1 MSGWLSIRR
10 RIAAVIALVSV
21 AGVAAACSTQERV
34 PIVEFGYL
42 TASPLLTTNAG
53 SQLGVSTLA
62 EVLAGR
68 LYPSVFVVGQRGQLI
83 PNRDFA
89 VAQALP
95 GQSRQVAYTIAKT
108 AKYSD
113 GTEVTC
119 ADFLLAYKAGVMPD
133 LFESYIPLMEQVEKL
148 ECRPNNKQFT
158 VFFKDRLGA
167 RWRQLFAP
175 GTVLPAHAI
184 AKKAGLSLEDLTTR
198 LMENDRD
205 GLQDV
210 AQIWRDGF
218 KLDLFDPELQVSSGP
233 YRIERVDEKGAVHL
247 ARNQH
252 FVGDKS
258 TLPAV
263 TLWPDTVDA
272 KERAAAGEINI
283 ADLVGSSQPDWVN
296 RDDPKNPFD
305 ITPVVGDM
313 NEVLMLG
320 TSGVLESKEA
330 RQAFAAC
337 VDQRAVA
344 TASAHKSG
352 VPVTPMG
359 TRLTTVDDPANAQ
372 TQHIAEAHLGVD
384 IPRAEQLRGET
395 IRIGYRGPDPR
406 KRAMIDA
413 MKRSC
418 EPAGVTIEDASGE
431 AQFLQDVRH
440 VHFDGEEREAVGK
453 VDAVLLAVD
462 PMLNYGNSDATG
474 SNAEALRAT
483 EEFLWDLVPTIPL
496 APQPRT
502 FVVDRTVRNVV
513 LNSSGSGIGW
523 NMERWQESEQQ

>member
-1 MSGWLSIRR
+1 MSGWQSVRR
-10 RIAAVIALVSV
+10 RVASVAAVVSV
-21 AGVAAACSTQERV
+21 AGVVAACSTQEQA
-34 PIVEFGYL
+34 PAVEFGYVA
-42 TASPLLTTNAG
+42 ASPLATTNAG
-53 SQLGVSTLA
+53 SLFGVSTQA
-62 EVLAGR
+62 EALAGR
-68 LYPSVFVVGQRGQLI
+68 LYPSLFVVGQRGQLI

-89 VAQALP
+89 VAQSLP
-95 GQSRQVAYTIAKT
+95 GKNRQVAYTISKT

-119 ADFLLAYKAGVMPD
+119 ADFLLAYKAGAMPD
-133 LFESYIPLMEQVEKL
+133 LFDSYIPLMEQVEAL

-158 VFFKDRLGA
+158 VFFKDRVGA

-184 AKKAGLSLEDLTTR
+184 AKKAGLSLEELTKR
-198 LMENDRD
+198 LMENDRE

-210 AQIWRDGF
+210 ARIWRDGF

-233 YRIERVDEKGAVHL
+233 FRIDRVDEVGAVHL
-247 ARNQH
+247 VRNQH

-258 TLPAV
+258 NIGTI
-263 TLWPDTVDA
+263 TLWPDTVNV
-272 KERAAAGEINI
+272 KERAEAGEVEI
-283 ADLVGSSQPDWVN
+283 ADLVGVSQPEWVN
-296 RDDPKNPFD
+296 RDDPANPYD
-305 ITPVVGDM
+305 ITPVAGDL

-320 TSGVLESKEA
+320 TSGVLETKEA

-337 VDQRAVA
+337 VDQHAVA
-344 TASAHKSG
+344 TASAHKAG
-352 VPVTPMG
+352 VPVAPMG
-359 TRLTTVDDPANAQ
+359 TRLTSVDDPANAQ
-372 TQHIAEAHLGVD
+372 TAHIAEAHLGVD
-384 IPRAEQLRGET
+384 IARAEELRGQT
-395 IRIGYRGPDPR
+395 IRIGYRGPDAR
-406 KRAMIDA
+406 KQAMIDA
-413 MKRSC
+413 IKRSC
-418 EPAGVTIEDASGE
+418 EPAGVTIEDASAD
-431 AQFLQDVRH
+431 AQYLQDVRH
-440 VHFDGEEREAVGK
+440 VHFDGEDRESVGK
-453 VDAVLLAVD
+453 VDAILLAID

-523 NMERWQESEQQ
+523 NMERWQESEN